1 MNKTDI
7 IVWYRIYLPTGGGTD
22 LQFKPLEYRS
32 YSDFVDEWTEKAES
46 LSFVD
51 YEVVDWDYLSQND
64 AMSINMDED
73 VWDKWNA
80 LFDVSK
86 EYGVPAEVIVKAA
99 DDMGGY
105 DDYNEFMEN
114 AYEGQEDSLED
125 YAFTLLDDIGIT
137 DDLAERYF
145 DYDGF
150 GLALKAGGDLYS
162 LIMDDWED
170 RYDTEAEAEA
180 VYEDM
185 YSRRNSDVA
194 DWYIYDLVGD
204 LKSALGDSVS
214 DYFDYKG
221 FARDLG
227 YDGYDVINGYVFRS
241 Y

>member
-22 LQFKPLEYRS
+22 VKFKPLEYRS
-32 YSDFVDEWTEKAES
+32 FGDFVDEWQEKADS

-51 YEVVDWDYLSQND
+51 YEVVDWDYLSQDD
-64 AMSINMDED
+64 AIRINMDED

-86 EYGVPAEVIVKAA
+86 DFGVPPEVIVKAA

-105 DDYNEFMEN
+105 DDYREFMEN
-114 AYEGQEDSLED
+114 GYEGKADSLQDFAEELI
-125 YAFTLLDDIGIT
+125 YQTGIT
-137 DDLAERYF
+137 EEDAENYF

-185 YSRRNSDVA
+185 YSRRNSEVA
-194 DWYIYDLVGD
+194 EWYIYDLVGD

-214 DYFDYKG
+214 DYFDYKA

-227 YDGYDVINGYVFRS
+227 YDGYDVIDGYVFRA